1 MPTTKLTANEIAER
15 GEAIYE
21 QYIRAKVEAEHV
33 GKFLAIDIV
42 TGDYEM
48 DDDDDAASD
57 RLWARHPGNLQYD
70 IRIGYKAAGLI
81 GSTWAAAKLP

>member
-1 MPTTKLTANEIAER
+1 MPTTKVTANEIAER

-21 QYIRAKVEAEHV
+21 QHIHAKFETEHV

-48 DDDDDAASD
+48 DEDDYEASD
-57 RLWARHPGNLQYD
+57 RLWARYPGNLQYD
-70 IRIGYKAAGLI
+70 IRIGYKAAGVI
-81 GSTWAAAKLP
+81 GATWAAAKLK